1 MVSAAEGAGAKQ
13 GIAANLAVGV
23 ETLSGN
29 DAVTFTKYVRLV
41 LPLDG
46 FVYWVKAD
54 LVTKSALIG
63 AMGFNSVRFNQPKK
77 IEQQAATV
85 QVQGSFHYATNV
97 NQNEDETAGVNQVT
111 FTALQPVQ
119 QFNDVSPNTLWIGTY
134 SGDIEGFDGS
144 LTFAFSSRGNY
155 YKEADLF
162 HYVGTAVLPVF
173 KAQLIDSLAA
183 LSQRQLIVSNSLPI
197 WLALNNYYPPY
208 PGFNNTLPLYPSF
221 LLPDN
226 LLPPYA
232 VVHIDP
238 AQTQSMQAAPWF
250 GPTLSQNT
258 LARDMVRVT
267 LYGLTNQAALN
278 FLNLVLQYSYDY
290 GTLGVMNMPIV
301 RDDKRTQ
308 PELLVIAMKKIIDFE
323 ISYNQATV
331 RDVARQYLEKCIV
344 DYQPSVPII
353 IPTIENGLD
362 YFMRRNSMYLPMGL
376 PA

>member
-13 GIAANLAVGV
+13 GFAANLAVGV
-23 ETLSGN
+23 EALSGN
-29 DAVTFTKYVRLV
+29 DAVTFTKYVRLI

-46 FVYWVKAD
+46 YAFWVKAD

-63 AMGFNSVRFNQPKK
+63 SMGFNSVRFNQPQK
-77 IEQQAATV
+77 IEQSAATV
-85 QVQGSFHYATNV
+85 SVQGSFHYATNV

-111 FTALQPVQ
+111 FTALQPIQ
-119 QFNDVSPNTLWIGTY
+119 QFNDIGPNTLWIGTY

-155 YKEADLF
+155 HKEADLF

-183 LSQRQLIVSNSLPI
+183 LSQRQLIVSNSLPL
-197 WLALNNYYPPY
+197 WLALSNYTPPY

-232 VVHIDP
+232 AVHVDP
-238 AQTQSMQAAPWF
+238 AQTQSMQTAPWF

-278 FLNLVLQYSYDY
+278 FLDLVLQYSYDY
-290 GTLGVMNMPIV
+290 GTLGVMNMPVV
-301 RDDKRTQ
+301 RDGKRTQ
-308 PELLVIAMKKIIDFE
+308 AELLVIAMQKFIDFE

-344 DYQPSVPII
+344 DYQPILPPI
-353 IPTIENGLD
+353 
-362 YFMRRNSMYLPMGL
+362 
-376 PA
+376 AA